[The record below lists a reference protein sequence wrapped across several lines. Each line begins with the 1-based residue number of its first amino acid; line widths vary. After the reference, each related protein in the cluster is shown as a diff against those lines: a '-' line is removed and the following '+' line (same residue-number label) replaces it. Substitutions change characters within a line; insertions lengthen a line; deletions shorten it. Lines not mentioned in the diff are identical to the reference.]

1 MNSCIIKIM
10 FNKIIYLNF
19 VFLDELSNQV
29 ENIFIKVNLLKK

>member
-1 MNSCIIKIM
+1 M

-19 VFLDELSNQV
+19 VFLDELNNQV